1 MLSTQQI
8 RNLGGLL
15 VLCTLLI
22 LILGNAWFNTWVTA
36 SRDIPLLISLIT
48 ALLGVDILVDNRDA
62 VEAALYAYL
71 DSKRTEDETETD
83 RSTDSKNTTETR
95 SDED

>member
-8 RNLGGLL
+8 RNLAGLL
-15 VLCTLLI
+15 AVCTLLA
-22 LILGNAWFNTWVTA
+22 LILVNAWLNTWVTA

-48 ALLGVDILVDNRDA
+48 ALLGVDILIDNRKA

-71 DSKRTEDETETD
+71 DSRRAETSRRKETARD
-83 RSTDSKNTTETR
+83 QNR
-95 SDED
+95 SDEK